1 MLRIS
6 PLSCVFTV
14 GTCDFWA
21 SKSFPRPALQ
31 ELCVSEGLARSGTI
45 LELRSRLIQKFIDK
59 EPLTK
64 IIRMAKHYQ
73 HNSLSPTGSSSA
85 SGQNPGAAGAASSS
99 SSGAGSMPKAAGT
112 EGGCSV
118 LAQCPAFAGESLN
131 DHTDQY
137 ADTRCGPPLPDQQQ
151 VQGKDLVEE
160 GEHGILPVAGIVK
173 MIQAFDEPID
183 EKQVALLLAGDM
195 FFWNVL
201 LYLSLSLYTY
211 ILSDL
216 LTTCAA
222 PDTTKLC
229 SIWMKLSAGRRSEA
243 HKATRPPGLHP
254 AGCHGPHWDVHKTH
268 GAGWV
273 RFAQGTVSLG
283 PHPSIWPSRSC
294 SSRLPRWAG
303 TWGLHAILHRLH
315 AQTPAPTWLEPTSEL
330 DRRGISQ
337 IPRKHPGQLPF
348 PWKDTNEYLHITWRS
363 LFEPQVSCHVPFSR
377 FGLCWRESI
386 PPWKRDSG
394 SCQTIWT

>member
-1 MLRIS
+1 M
-6 PLSCVFTV
+6 
-14 GTCDFWA
+14 
-21 SKSFPRPALQ
+21 
-31 ELCVSEGLARSGTI
+31 
-45 LELRSRLIQKFIDK
+45 IQKFIDK

-64 IIRMAKHYQ
+64 IIRMAKQYQ

-160 GEHGILPVAGIVK
+160 GEHGIPPVAGIVK

-229 SIWMKLSAGRRSEA
+229 SI
-243 HKATRPPGLHP
+243 
-254 AGCHGPHWDVHKTH
+254 
-268 GAGWV
+268 
-273 RFAQGTVSLG
+273 
-283 PHPSIWPSRSC
+283 
-294 SSRLPRWAG
+294 
-303 TWGLHAILHRLH
+303 
-315 AQTPAPTWLEPTSEL
+315 
-330 DRRGISQ
+330 
-337 IPRKHPGQLPF
+337 
-348 PWKDTNEYLHITWRS
+348 
-363 LFEPQVSCHVPFSR
+363 
-377 FGLCWRESI
+377 
-386 PPWKRDSG
+386 
-394 SCQTIWT
+394 